1 MRALSNRELDSVS
14 GGFGLG
20 NLIGGLVGGLGGLG
34 GGAQNPLAALA
45 PAANTNTIPA
55 VSYPQGA
62 AAPAAGFNLGGL
74 GGLGQLLSP
83 IQSFTSAFSNF
94 LQHPL
99 RTILSLVG
107 TGIQQAVNFVTR
119 LI

>member
-20 NLIGGLVGGLGGLG
+20 NLIGGLVGGLG

-62 AAPAAGFNLGGL
+62 AAPAAGFNL